1 MLPLHSKLCIMT
13 VLETILTRRSIRKY
27 IKKDIPAELV
37 DKILEAAMYAPTA
50 RNTQSWEFV
59 VIKDRGLLDQLAV
72 LHPYAKMLK
81 YAPMA
86 VLVCGNQSIEDNEAY
101 LNQNCSAA
109 TQSLMLAA
117 HALGLGS
124 VWLGVYPKAERIDPI
139 RELLKIP
146 AYVLP
151 VSLVS
156 VGWPDEVRETPD
168 RFDRGK
174 IHFNDIW

>member
-1 MLPLHSKLCIMT
+1 MT

-27 IKKDIPAELV
+27 IQKEVPEELI

-50 RNTQSWEFV
+50 RNTQSWQFV
-59 VIKDRGLLDQLAV
+59 VIKDRTLLDKLAV
-72 LHPYAKMLK
+72 VHPYAKMLK
-81 YAPMA
+81 YAPLA
-86 VLVCGNQSIEDNEAY
+86 VLVCGDKSIEDDEAY

-109 TQSLMLAA
+109 TQSLMLGA

-146 AYVLP
+146 THILP
-151 VSLVS
+151 ISLIS
-156 VGWPDEVRETPD
+156 VGWPDEVRETPQ
-168 RFDRGK
+168 RFDRSK
-174 IHFNDIW
+174 IHLNDSW